1 MVGIYISAHPL
12 DDYAVILQ
20 DVCNTQVM
28 DLKDIE
34 KLDNSD
40 ITLGGMVT
48 AVRKGVGKSGRP
60 YGFVTIEDYSGAFE
74 ISFFGQDWA
83 TWSSYMD
90 EGNTLYITGKCQPR
104 QWKENQKEFKIGKI
118 EFLADVQDSLIESI
132 TISIELSRL
141 NNDLILSLTDEINAS
156 PGTADLYFQIVDPL
170 GQMNVTLQSKTKK
183 VSVKKDL
190 ISFIQSKQGLSYKIN

>member
-1 MVGIYISAHPL
+1 
-12 DDYAVILQ
+12 
-20 DVCNTQVM
+20 
-28 DLKDIE
+28 
-34 KLDNSD
+34 
-40 ITLGGMVT
+40 
-48 AVRKGVGKSGRP
+48 
-60 YGFVTIEDYSGAFE
+60 
-74 ISFFGQDWA
+74 
-83 TWSSYMD
+83 MD

-118 EFLADVQDSLIESI
+118 EFLADVQGSLIESI
-132 TISIELSRL
+132 TISIELARL

-170 GQMNVTLQSKTKK
+170 GQMNVTLLSKTKK